1 MSVGLTSKDGRLN
14 TCIFLSLLKLTNTVV
29 KGFFFFF
36 SLLFGRE
43 SLQHIE
49 S

>member
-29 KGFFFFF
+29 KGFFFFP
-36 SLLFGRE
+36 LLFGRG